1 MNLTDNQK
9 PKYEIITDDLL
20 ARIKNNDFS
29 YDTVFCTEKQI
40 SEQYHVS
47 RITAK
52 RALTDLEAR
61 GVLYRKRG
69 VGSFV
74 ARNALNNLSAPAPSP
89 SESKMVSFLIP
100 FDVTKGNMFDVIKT
114 VNDQLNANGYLMSI
128 YISDISSV
136 KETANIRLLL
146 TQNISGLIYYP
157 MRDKINLNL
166 LNNFV
171 FAHIPV
177 VLIDKTADCPYIHNV
192 TSDNY
197 EGGRL
202 LAEYLIGI
210 GHRRIGFLTTAPIE
224 ETSTVRKRFGGYFQQ
239 MSLSGIT
246 IHQSD
251 YVCVPYEVTE
261 DDIFSEHSLFCDAIK
276 HLYANGVTALLTEN
290 DRVAQL
296 AILACRRMNIRVP
309 EDLSICGFDD
319 SDIAKEHNITSIKQN
334 FQTIGEEVSRILL
347 TAMSSPAAPIQNVS
361 VPVELVV
368 RGSTGT
374 PPKD

>member
-1 MNLTDNQK
+1 MLF
-9 PKYEIITDDLL
+9 
-20 ARIKNNDFS
+20 RS
-29 YDTVFCTEKQI
+29 
-40 SEQYHVS
+40 
-47 RITAK
+47 
-52 RALTDLEAR
+52 
-61 GVLYRKRG
+61 
-69 VGSFV
+69 
-74 ARNALNNLSAPAPSP
+74 
-89 SESKMVSFLIP
+89 
-100 FDVTKGNMFDVIKT
+100 DVTKGNMFDVIKT